1 MANLKGSSFEKQIRD
16 ARIRTDAR
24 GQKKAELQ
32 NKNFARSHVIVNT
45 RESQLNDFAT
55 FLQNQGIHEGKLNQH
70 FTEKNLQSFFKERIS
85 ALSSSSANTY
95 ISGFNGL
102 LKGLKNANISIKV
115 EHDAIAKSFTK
126 ELQKQSKEQPIK
138 TGRYISKSE
147 FQQNI
152 QKLPSHMQ
160 PIARLQYQHGFR
172 VEEALKIVRNPE
184 KHIQNSKIGGVQG
197 KGGRIYKQ
205 KRISQAMKK
214 DLQRAL
220 KIGKSTYQK
229 AVNKAFK
236 TFNHNFRL
244 SYAVNK
250 VEELKREGM
259 SQIAAQR
266 ATSEEMNH
274 SREETTRYY
283 QIRA

>member
-16 ARIRTDAR
+16 ARIRLDMR
-24 GQKKAELQ
+24 GIKQENYKGQHL
-32 NKNFARSHVIVNT
+32 SHGTATHFNRI
-45 RESQLNDFAT
+45 SKMNDFAKY
-55 FLQNQGIHEGKLNQH
+55 LREQGIDNGKLNEHINDQ
-70 FTEKNLQSFFKERIS
+70 NLQNFLKERTQNLKETS
-85 ALSSSSANTY
+85 AETY
-95 ISGFNGL
+95 IRDFNGL
-102 LKGLKNANISIKV
+102 IKGLKSVNISIPSH
-115 EHDAIAKSFTK
+115 HDKIINNLVKPLK
-126 ELQKQSKEQPIK
+126 KIQKDTPIQK
-138 TGRYISKSE
+138 DRYISKKE

-172 VEEALKIVRNPE
+172 VEEALKIARSPE
-184 KHIQNSKIGGVQG
+184 KYIKNSKIVGVQG
-197 KGGRIYKQ
+197 KGGRVYKP
-205 KRISQAMKK
+205 KRISPQLKK
-214 DLQRAL
+214 DLQKAI
-220 KIGKSTYQK
+220 KISKSTYQK
-229 AVNKAFK
+229 SINRAFQ

-244 SYAVNK
+244 SYSINK

>member
-16 ARIRTDAR
+16 AKIRLDMRGVKKENYKSQHLSHGTATHFNRIS
-24 GQKKAELQ
+24 KM
-32 NKNFARSHVIVNT
+32 
-45 RESQLNDFAT
+45 NDFAKY
-55 FLQNQGIHEGKLNQH
+55 LREQGIDNGKLNEH
-70 FTEKNLQSFFKERIS
+70 INDKNLQNFLIERTKNIKETS
-85 ALSSSSANTY
+85 AETY
-95 ISGFNGL
+95 IRDFNGL
-102 LKGLKNANISIKV
+102 LKGLKSANISIP
-115 EHDAIAKSFTK
+115 AKHNEITNSLVK
-126 ELQKQSKEQPIK
+126 PLKKIQKDTPIQK
-138 TGRYISKSE
+138 DRYISKAE

-152 QKLPSHMQ
+152 QKLPLRMQ
-160 PIARLQYQHGFR
+160 PIAHLQYRYGFR

-184 KHIQNSKIGGVQG
+184 KYIQNSKIVGVQG

-214 DLQRAL
+214 DLQKPL

-244 SYAVNK
+244 SYSINK

>member
-55 FLQNQGIHEGKLNQH
+55 FLQNKGVNSGKLNQH
-70 FTEKNLQSFFKERIS
+70 FTEKNLKSFFKERIS
-85 ALSSSSANTY
+85 ALSASSANTY

-126 ELQKQSKEQPIK
+126 ELQKQSKEKPIK
-138 TGRYISKSE
+138 TGRYISKLE

-152 QKLPSHMQ
+152 EKLPLRMQ
-160 PIARLQYQHGFR
+160 PIAHLQYRYGFR

-184 KHIQNSKIGGVQG
+184 KYIKNNKIVGVQG
-197 KGGRIYKQ
+197 KGGRVYKP
-205 KRISQAMKK
+205 KRISPQLKK
-214 DLQRAL
+214 DLEKPL

-229 AVNKAFK
+229 SINTAFK
-236 TFNHNFRL
+236 TFNHNLRL
-244 SYAVNK
+244 SYAKNLVDQMRK
-250 VEELKREGM
+250 EG
-259 SQIAAQR
+259 
-266 ATSEEMNH
+266 TSLLVALRTTAEEMNH
-274 SREETTRYY
+274 SRLEITRYY
-283 QIRA
+283 LARA